1 MFRVALVL
9 TILCGVGNAKDSC
22 NTTEGCAKDLIEGI
36 NCIGQYADLEM
47 YVMNN
52 KILVE
57 KLAETFFS
65 SETATFITGRGASEF
80 VKITYNFQTSN
91 IKQSVEERVT
101 NCSAQQSTYIWSQT
115 VLYLVGPEAL
125 YFNTLFAVNIQ
136 EVDVTIELPCLC
148 NDVYDSLLSRLTYL
162 V

>member
-22 NTTEGCAKDLIEGI
+22 STAEGCAKGLTEGI

-57 KLAETFFS
+57 KLAETFFT
-65 SETATFITGRGASEF
+65 SENS
-80 VKITYNFQTSN
+80 
-91 IKQSVEERVT
+91 
-101 NCSAQQSTYIWSQT
+101 YIHYWKR
-115 VLYLVGPEAL
+115 
-125 YFNTLFAVNIQ
+125 
-136 EVDVTIELPCLC
+136 CL
-148 NDVYDSLLSRLTYL
+148 
-162 V
+162 